1 MRPPRPSP
9 GPGSLRR
16 PAPRW
21 ESRRR
26 RAKSS
31 MSETS
36 RVDTG
41 LMSVSII
48 AGPQA
53 DALLGKLDLTAGRR
67 VGLLTSDPSPGST
80 SLAIFQQPPGSPPD
94 EIIARITSVAEQ
106 RPVNELIIQC
116 EAERPLMAYA
126 SLFAATSPSH
136 SGLAKIA
143 ELTATTFSIEA
154 TAFLDAILARGSTTI
169 PACFMAEQIEFVDEI
184 VFDDSPD
191 FDLARSIAL
200 ALNPGAQVSRLS
212 DAGATWRQ
220 HPSAGAFDFN
230 ASLERA
236 GWRRLL
242 DDDEANVDTDSRVTA
257 IGYSARRPFHP
268 ERFSSF
274 LQQTSQTIF
283 RAKGFFWLA
292 SRMDEV
298 GGLNLAGSD
307 LHCSS
312 AGSWWA
318 TRDAHS
324 PQTEMPEHARKQWT
338 EPFGDRRQT
347 FGIMA
352 LNMDRTSLQAA
363 LDRCLLNDGEMSQ
376 GPEKWRSFP
385 DPFPSWSH
393 QHAHTHAH
401 HHEHNGECDH
411 HHHDSD
417 EHGCCHH

>member
-1 MRPPRPSP
+1 
-9 GPGSLRR
+9 
-16 PAPRW
+16 
-21 ESRRR
+21 
-26 RAKSS
+26 
-31 MSETS
+31 MSET
-36 RVDTG
+36 RRADTE

-48 AGPQA
+48 AGSLA
-53 DALLGKLDLTAGRR
+53 EALLGKLDSTPDRR
-67 VGLLTSDPSPGST
+67 VGLLTSGPSPRST
-80 SLAIFQQPPGSPPD
+80 QLTVIQQPSDSSPD
-94 EIIARITSVAEQ
+94 QIIAQVKSVAKQ
-106 RPVNELIIQC
+106 RAVNELIIQC
-116 EAERPLMAYA
+116 EAERPPMAYA
-126 SLFAATSPSH
+126 SLFAATAPSH
-136 SGLAKIA
+136 TGLATVA
-143 ELTATTFSIEA
+143 ELTATTFAIEA
-154 TAFLDAILARGSTTI
+154 TTFLDAILARGSSTI

-191 FDLARSIAL
+191 FDLARPIAL
-200 ALNPGAQVSRLS
+200 ALNPSAQVSRLS
-212 DAGATWRQ
+212 DAAATWGKSR
-220 HPSAGAFDFN
+220 SAGAFDFN

-242 DDDEANVDTDSRVTA
+242 DDDEWSLALNNRITA

-268 ERFSSF
+268 ERFSNF
-274 LQQTSQTIF
+274 LQQTSLTIF

-324 PQTEMPEHARKQWT
+324 RETEMPEHARKQWT

-352 LNMDRTSLQAA
+352 LDVDRTTLQAT
-363 LDRCLLNDGEMSQ
+363 LDRCLLNDEEMSQ
-376 GPEKWRSFP
+376 GPEKWRTFP

-393 QHAHTHAH
+393 QHAHSHSHAH
-401 HHEHNGECDH
+401 DHEHGGECDH
-411 HHHDSD
+411 HDHDSD
-417 EHGCCHH
+417 DHDCCHH

>member
-1 MRPPRPSP
+1 
-9 GPGSLRR
+9 
-16 PAPRW
+16 
-21 ESRRR
+21 
-26 RAKSS
+26 
-31 MSETS
+31 MSEMHGA
-36 RVDTG
+36 DTE

-48 AGPQA
+48 AGPLA
-53 DALLGKLDLTAGRR
+53 DALLGKLDLARDRG
-67 VGLLTSDPSPGST
+67 VGLLTSGSSPAST
-80 SLAIFQQPPGSPPD
+80 QLTVIQQPSGSSPD
-94 EIIARITSVAEQ
+94 QIIARIASVAEQ
-106 RPVNELIIQC
+106 RAVNELIIQC
-116 EAERPLMAYA
+116 EAERPPMAYA

-136 SGLAKIA
+136 SGLAKVA
-143 ELTATTFSIEA
+143 ELTATTFAIEA
-154 TAFLDAILARGSTTI
+154 TTFLDTILARGPNAI
-169 PACFMAEQIEFVDEI
+169 PAVFMAEQIEFVDEI
-184 VFDDSPD
+184 IFDNSSD

-200 ALNPGAQVSRLS
+200 ALNPSAQVTRLS
-212 DAGATWRQ
+212 DAAATWGKS
-220 HPSAGAFDFN
+220 HSAGAFDFN

-242 DDDEANVDTDSRVTA
+242 DDDEEGVASNSRVIA

-268 ERFSSF
+268 ERFSNF

-312 AGSWWA
+312 AGSWLA

-324 PQTEMPEHARKQWT
+324 RETEMPEHARKQWT

-352 LNMDRTSLQAA
+352 LDTDRTTLQTA
-363 LDRCLLNDGEMSQ
+363 LDRCLLSDAEMNQ
-376 GPEKWRSFP
+376 GPEEWRNFP

-393 QHAHTHAH
+393 QHAHSHSHAH
-401 HHEHNGECDH
+401 DHDHDGECDHH